1 MLAAVVTRPGEL
13 VIEQVE
19 RPKPGPGQFLI
30 KVLASSICN
39 ATDNHILEGIFDG
52 NHDRY
57 PQVLGHEVC
66 GEVVELGCDITDV
79 QIGERI
85 AMYTPYGAFQE
96 YVPVDRYGYGF
107 ALSLIHI

>member
-66 GEVVELGCDITDV
+66 GEVVELRYHGCADWGKNCHVYALWCISGV
-79 QIGERI
+79 CSCGQIRI
-85 AMYTPYGAFQE
+85 WFCKSAG
-96 YVPVDRYGYGF
+96 
-107 ALSLIHI
+107 

>member
-1 MLAAVVTRPGEL
+1 MLAAVVKRPGEL

-19 RPKPGPGQFLI
+19 KPKPGPGQFLI

-66 GEVVELGCDITDV
+66 G
-79 QIGERI
+79 
-85 AMYTPYGAFQE
+85 
-96 YVPVDRYGYGF
+96 
-107 ALSLIHI
+107 